1 MAIAQQHRRSWRGH
15 NSVEAGR
22 GVAGA
27 GTTSSG
33 QAEVWTASA
42 QQRRGGR
49 GVGGMVKTEMAAMQT
64 TRLHLCLNFFTYLH
78 VFVVVLNIVRFN
90 QI

>member
-1 MAIAQQHRRSWRGH
+1 MGMTAS
-15 NSVEAGR
+15 GR
-22 GVAGA
+22 V
-27 GTTSSG
+27 
-33 QAEVWTASA
+33 EVWRASA

-49 GVGGMVKTEMAAMQT
+49 GVASVVKTEMAAMQT

-78 VFVVVLNIVRFN
+78 VLVVVLNIVRFN